1 MIAHQQ
7 TYITGA
13 AYLAAERQAVDKSEY
28 FQGEIYIM
36 AGASRNHNRIT
47 ENLSIEIG
55 GFLKNKT
62 CQSYSSDLRIHVP
75 RNSLYTYPDLI
86 ISCEEEQ
93 YLDSELDTLLNPT
106 ALIEVL
112 SKSTGKYDQE
122 GKFELYR
129 EIDSLQ
135 EYITVHSQQ
144 MKASVWQKSTD
155 GFWTLA
161 QEISQPTDL
170 LHIRTIGLTFPLAD
184 LYQRV
189 DFQKV
194 RK

>member
-1 MIAHQQ
+1 MIAQEL
-7 TYITGA
+7 TYITEA
-13 AYLAAERQAVDKSEY
+13 AYLAAERNAVDRREY
-28 FQGEIYIM
+28 FQGEIYTM
-36 AGASRNHNRIT
+36 AGATRNHNRINQ
-47 ENLSIEIG
+47 NLSIEIG

-86 ISCEEEQ
+86 ICCEEEQ
-93 YLDSELDTLLNPT
+93 YLDNEFDTLLNPT
-106 ALIEVL
+106 ALTEVL

-135 EYITVHSQQ
+135 EYITVHSRQ
-144 MKASVWQKSTD
+144 MKASVWQKSSN

-161 QEISQPTDL
+161 QEISQPTDS
-170 LHIRTIGLTFPLAD
+170 LHIRTIGLTLSFTD
-184 LYQRV
+184 LYNRV
-189 DFQKV
+189 VF
-194 RK
+194 